1 MPVSISGTSGITFPD
16 GSLQTAAASPLV
28 LRNRIINGAMVVD
41 QRNAGASVTPT
52 ATAYT
57 LDRWQALISTASK
70 MTVQQTASTV
80 ASFTYSLGVSVASA
94 TTAGAAEY
102 FSLRHLIE
110 GYNVADLGYGTADA
124 KTVTLSFWVK
134 SSVTGTYAGKL
145 GNSANN
151 RSYVFTYS
159 ISSANTWEYK
169 TITIVGDT
177 TGTWLTTNG
186 TGIDIRFDLGSG
198 SNYRTATTGS
208 WIAGDYWSTSS
219 QANWIGT
226 SGATFYITGVQLEQN
241 TSATPFERRLYNQEL
256 ANCQRYCYVP
266 NVTGATTPIAI
277 GNARDTTNAYV
288 VANMPVTMRSSPS
301 VSYNSVSNFFNSG
314 LLGIL
319 GGTDTVLTAL
329 SSLSTAT
336 TNNNSVA
343 LIATVGSAVLTAY
356 RPTSVSYANTNGIL
370 IFSSEL

>member
-1 MPVSISGTSGITFPD
+1 MTISLNGTTGIQFPD
-16 GSLQTAAASPLV
+16 NSLQAAAASPYV
-28 LRNRIINGAMVVD
+28 LKNRIINGAMVVD

-70 MTVQQTASTV
+70 MTVQQTASTL

-94 TTAGAAEY
+94 TTASAAEY

-241 TSATPFERRLYNQEL
+241 TTATPFERRLYGQEL
-256 ANCQRYCYVP
+256 NNCFRYYYKYPGSP
-266 NVTGATTPIAI
+266 NIHGMLYASAKYIGTVFFPITMRTTPTIADLT
-277 GNARDTTNAYV
+277 GNYGTIENV
-288 VANMPVTMRSSPS
+288 G
-301 VSYNSVSNFFNSG
+301 VSGMYMVRTSDN
-314 LLGIL
+314 
-319 GGTDTVLTAL
+319 TY
-329 SSLSTAT
+329 LSTY
-336 TNNNSVA
+336 
-343 LIATVGSAVLTAY
+343 SASA
-356 RPTSVSYANTNGIL
+356 
-370 IFSSEL
+370 EL